1 LLMFK
6 KARVLFYRVTS
17 IASLMRISSRLFSS
31 FDWLLALS
39 VFVLVVLGL
48 SAQYGMT
55 LAQESASLSI
65 LTKQLIA
72 LFVGLLC
79 ACALVV
85 WNYRQLQSYAR
96 SLYVIGG
103 VLLLSVLFFGVTR
116 RGTTGWFDVGVFD
129 VQPVEFVKLIL
140 ILSLASVL
148 SRRTQRRVGWREVVM
163 TGVPVALYAILV
175 MFQPD
180 FGSAALMMGVWA
192 LMLLMAGMD
201 RKVMLLSLMGGVTL
215 MVGSWFFLFQ
225 DFQKERVMTLLQPER
240 DPLGIG
246 YNVTQARIA
255 IGSGRLWGKGLG
267 FGSQSQLQ
275 YLPEAQTDFIFAA
288 IAEEFGFVG
297 VLLVLGAFL
306 LLFWRLWMLLRRV
319 RDDFSTF
326 LIVGFTAM
334 LGIQM
339 VVNIGMNL
347 GLVPVTGLPLPF
359 VSYGGSSL
367 VSSLIAF
374 GILESISVRTQQGVS
389 VDNPLDGHAV
399 GA

>member
-1 LLMFK
+1 MFK

-96 SLYVIGG
+96 SLYAIGG

-116 RGTTGWFDVGVFD
+116 RGTTGWFDVGIFD

-163 TGVPVALYAILV
+163 TGVP
-175 MFQPD
+175 
-180 FGSAALMMGVWA
+180 S
-192 LMLLMAGMD
+192 
-201 RKVMLLSLMGGVTL
+201 LSTR
-215 MVGSWFFLFQ
+215 S
-225 DFQKERVMTLLQPER
+225 
-240 DPLGIG
+240 
-246 YNVTQARIA
+246 
-255 IGSGRLWGKGLG
+255 
-267 FGSQSQLQ
+267 
-275 YLPEAQTDFIFAA
+275 
-288 IAEEFGFVG
+288 
-297 VLLVLGAFL
+297 
-306 LLFWRLWMLLRRV
+306 
-319 RDDFSTF
+319 
-326 LIVGFTAM
+326 
-334 LGIQM
+334 
-339 VVNIGMNL
+339 
-347 GLVPVTGLPLPF
+347 
-359 VSYGGSSL
+359 
-367 VSSLIAF
+367 
-374 GILESISVRTQQGVS
+374 
-389 VDNPLDGHAV
+389 
-399 GA
+399 

>member
-1 LLMFK
+1 
-6 KARVLFYRVTS
+6 
-17 IASLMRISSRLFSS
+17 
-31 FDWLLALS
+31 
-39 VFVLVVLGL
+39 
-48 SAQYGMT
+48 
-55 LAQESASLSI
+55 
-65 LTKQLIA
+65 
-72 LFVGLLC
+72 
-79 ACALVV
+79 
-85 WNYRQLQSYAR
+85 
-96 SLYVIGG
+96 
-103 VLLLSVLFFGVTR
+103 
-116 RGTTGWFDVGVFD
+116 
-129 VQPVEFVKLIL
+129 
-140 ILSLASVL
+140 
-148 SRRTQRRVGWREVVM
+148 M

-201 RKVMLLSLMGGVTL
+201 RKVMLWSLMGGVTL
-215 MVGSWFFLFQ
+215 MVGSWLFLFQ

>member
-1 LLMFK
+1 
-6 KARVLFYRVTS
+6 
-17 IASLMRISSRLFSS
+17 MRLSSRLFSS

-55 LAQESASLSI
+55 LAQESESLSI

-72 LFVGLLC
+72 LSAGLLC
-79 ACALVV
+79 ACMLVV

-96 SLYVIGG
+96 SLYVMGG
-103 VLLLSVLFFGVTR
+103 VLLLGVLFFGVTR
-116 RGTTGWFDVGVFD
+116 RGTTGWFDLGVFD
-129 VQPVEFVKLIL
+129 IQPVEFVKLIL

-148 SRRTQRRVGWREVVM
+148 SRRTHRRIGWREVVV
-163 TGVPVALYAILV
+163 TGVPVALYALLV
-175 MFQPD
+175 SLQPD
-180 FGSAALMMGVWA
+180 FGSAALVVGMWA

-201 RKVMLLSLMGGVTL
+201 RKVMLLSLGAGITL
-215 MVGSWFFLFQ
+215 VMASWLFLFQ
-225 DFQKERVMTLLQPER
+225 DFQKERVMTFLEPER
-240 DPLGIG
+240 DPLGVG

-319 RDDFSTF
+319 RDDFSIF
-326 LIVGFTAM
+326 LIVGLASM
-334 LGIQM
+334 IGIQM
-339 VVNIGMNL
+339 TVNIGMNL
-347 GLVPVTGLPLPF
+347 GMIPVTGLPLPF

-389 VDNPLDGHAV
+389 VDNPLDGHSI